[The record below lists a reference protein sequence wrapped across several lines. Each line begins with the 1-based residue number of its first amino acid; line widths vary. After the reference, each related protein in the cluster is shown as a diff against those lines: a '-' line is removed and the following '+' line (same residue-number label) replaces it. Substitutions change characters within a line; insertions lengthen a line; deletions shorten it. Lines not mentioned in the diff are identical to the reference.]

1 MFTLVIVLVAD
12 LTDAFVTGMRF
23 PPTGVGIVPHS
34 WATCSLTRLPT
45 ASSLKLHS
53 EQMALWD
60 TASKR
65 ITQALGDA
73 TQVLTAEQ
81 RQKIGELLPQD
92 RG

>member
-1 MFTLVIVLVAD
+1 
-12 LTDAFVTGMRF
+12 
-23 PPTGVGIVPHS
+23 
-34 WATCSLTRLPT
+34 
-45 ASSLKLHS
+45 LKLHS

>member
-1 MFTLVIVLVAD
+1 MPSLPGQSDGNAVPSL
-12 LTDAFVTGMRF
+12 G
-23 PPTGVGIVPHS
+23 PGTGVGIVPHS

-53 EQMALWD
+53 EQMALWHA
-60 TASKR
+60 ASKR

-73 TQVLTAEQ
+73 TEVLTPEQ
-81 RQKIGELLPQD
+81 RQKIGELLRQG